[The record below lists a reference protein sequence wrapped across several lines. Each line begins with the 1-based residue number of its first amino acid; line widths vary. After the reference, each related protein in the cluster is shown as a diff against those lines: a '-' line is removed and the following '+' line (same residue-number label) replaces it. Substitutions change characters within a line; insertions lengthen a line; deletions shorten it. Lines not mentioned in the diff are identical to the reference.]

1 MPARGAFHG
10 RIGVMAGMR
19 GRRQGAIPHG
29 RDRRQHGELMIGP
42 SLTAQLRLLGHTYG
56 AAAFHGAGGLR
67 DAGRASALAGWGAGA
82 SQTGLERSG

>member
-1 MPARGAFHG
+1 MPARGAFYG

-56 AAAFHGAGGLR
+56 AAAFHGAGG
-67 DAGRASALAGWGAGA
+67 
-82 SQTGLERSG
+82 